1 MFGVAKKFKYLSVKN
16 IFTNDIKKDEFV
28 LKRKTYGLKSAI
40 MIFFIFAFL
49 TLLVSV
55 ISPIHTLDLARKVF
69 TINNIISS
77 TAAGIL
83 FVILNEKN
91 YNKVFLVV
99 IFVLGLNMLLGI
111 VSNRINFE
119 IPNSQGAFN
128 DLHWGRYVDYLVL
141 LPLVIVVLSA
151 LLMRPLITLIVIILA
166 LFYILLTTYSLF
178 VEYDLYFVDDLNRM
192 DERSAVYKW
201 WFINSG
207 LSFVIISG
215 CSFLL
220 SFQTNAII
228 RDASQ
233 EERMNNALGRYFS
246 PEIRDEIK
254 NIELAFDDEKGKEQQ
269 VAVLFTD
276 IKDFTNISENLKP
289 EEVVNLLSE
298 YQKRMIKAVFENK
311 GTVDK
316 FIGDAVMA
324 TFGTPRSRGNDA
336 QNALNCAREMQVS
349 LRQWNKER
357 QGQNIKEIEHRIGI
371 NIGPAIVGNI
381 GSEERVEYT
390 VIGDT
395 VNVASRILE
404 QCKELQKDVLVSED
418 VYRRLDEKIDA
429 ESFEEQNIR
438 GRNGLIKL
446 HSIIL

>member
-1 MFGVAKKFKYLSVKN
+1 MVFFIKNLKLIEFKKILDTNKN
-16 IFTNDIKKDEFV
+16 QDEFV
-28 LKRKTYGLKSAI
+28 LKRKTYGLRSAI

-55 ISPIHTLDLARKVF
+55 ISPIHTEEIARKVF
-69 TINNIISS
+69 TINNIISA

-91 YNKVFLVV
+91 YKKVFITTVL
-99 IFVLGLNMLLGI
+99 ILGLNMVLGI
-111 VSNRINFE
+111 VSNRLNFE
-119 IPNSQGAFN
+119 IPNSQGLFN

-151 LLMRPLITLIVIILA
+151 LLMRPIITLVVILLA
-166 LFYILLTTYSLF
+166 FLYIALTTYSLF
-178 VEYDLYFVDDLNRM
+178 AEYELYFVDDLNRM

-201 WFINSG
+201 WFINSI
-207 LSFVIISG
+207 LSFIIISG
-215 CSFLL
+215 SSFLL
-220 SFQTNAII
+220 SIQTNAII
-228 RDASQ
+228 RDASR

-254 NIELAFDDEKGKEQQ
+254 NIEMAFDEEIGKEQQ
-269 VAVLFTD
+269 VAILFTD
-276 IKDFTNISENLKP
+276 IKGFTEISEHLKP
-289 EEVVNLLSE
+289 EEVVSLLSE

-336 QNALNCAREMQVS
+336 QNALDCARDMQVA

-357 QGQNIKEIEHRIGI
+357 QDNSEKDIQHRISI

-381 GSEERVEYT
+381 GSDERVEYT

-404 QCKELQKDVLVSED
+404 QCKSLKKDVLISED
-418 VYRRLDEKIDA
+418 VYRRLDEKIEA
-429 ESFEEQNIR
+429 EAFEGLTVR
-438 GRNGLIKL
+438 GRDETIQLR
-446 HSIIL
+446 SIVL

>member
-1 MFGVAKKFKYLSVKN
+1 MINFVKNFGFFNFKY
-16 IFTNDIKKDEFV
+16 IFLNDNKQDEFV

-40 MIFFIFAFL
+40 MVFFIFAFL

-55 ISPIHTLDLARKVF
+55 ISPIHTLEIARKVF
-69 TINNIISS
+69 TINNIISA

-91 YNKVFLVV
+91 YNKVFIIV
-99 IFVLGLNMLLGI
+99 ILVLGLNMLLGI
-111 VSNRINFE
+111 VSNRLNFE
-119 IPNSQGAFN
+119 IPNAQGVFN

-151 LLMRPLITLIVIILA
+151 LLMRPLITIIVILLA
-166 LFYILLTTYSLF
+166 LFYIILTTYSLF
-178 VEYDLYFVDDLNRM
+178 IEYDLYFVDDLNRM
-192 DERSAVYKW
+192 DERRAVYKW

-207 LSFVIISG
+207 LSFVIIAG

-220 SFQTNAII
+220 SFQTNSII

-276 IKDFTNISENLKP
+276 IKDFTKISENLKP
-289 EEVVNLLSE
+289 EEVVKLLSE
-298 YQKRMIKAVFENK
+298 YQKRMIRAVFENK

-324 TFGTPRSRGNDA
+324 TFGTPRSRGNDS
-336 QNALNCAREMQVS
+336 QNALNCARDMQVS

-357 QGQNIKEIEHRIGI
+357 QDLDIKQIEHRI
-371 NIGPAIVGNI
+371 
-381 GSEERVEYT
+381 
-390 VIGDT
+390 
-395 VNVASRILE
+395 
-404 QCKELQKDVLVSED
+404 
-418 VYRRLDEKIDA
+418 
-429 ESFEEQNIR
+429 
-438 GRNGLIKL
+438 
-446 HSIIL
+446 

>member
-1 MFGVAKKFKYLSVKN
+1 MV
-16 IFTNDIKKDEFV
+16 
-28 LKRKTYGLKSAI
+28 
-40 MIFFIFAFL
+40 FFIFAFL

-69 TINNIISS
+69 TINNIISA
-77 TAAGIL
+77 TAAGVL
-83 FVILNEKN
+83 FVILDEKN

-99 IFVLGLNMLLGI
+99 ILVLGLNMLLGI

-119 IPNSQGAFN
+119 IPNAQGAFN

-166 LFYILLTTYSLF
+166 LFYIILTTYSLF

-276 IKDFTNISENLKP
+276 IKDFTKISENLKP
-289 EEVVNLLSE
+289 EEV
-298 YQKRMIKAVFENK
+298 
-311 GTVDK
+311 
-316 FIGDAVMA
+316 
-324 TFGTPRSRGNDA
+324 
-336 QNALNCAREMQVS
+336 
-349 LRQWNKER
+349 
-357 QGQNIKEIEHRIGI
+357 
-371 NIGPAIVGNI
+371 
-381 GSEERVEYT
+381 
-390 VIGDT
+390 
-395 VNVASRILE
+395 
-404 QCKELQKDVLVSED
+404 
-418 VYRRLDEKIDA
+418 
-429 ESFEEQNIR
+429 
-438 GRNGLIKL
+438 
-446 HSIIL
+446 

>member
-1 MFGVAKKFKYLSVKN
+1 
-16 IFTNDIKKDEFV
+16 
-28 LKRKTYGLKSAI
+28 
-40 MIFFIFAFL
+40 
-49 TLLVSV
+49 
-55 ISPIHTLDLARKVF
+55 
-69 TINNIISS
+69 
-77 TAAGIL
+77 
-83 FVILNEKN
+83 
-91 YNKVFLVV
+91 
-99 IFVLGLNMLLGI
+99 
-111 VSNRINFE
+111 
-119 IPNSQGAFN
+119 
-128 DLHWGRYVDYLVL
+128 
-141 LPLVIVVLSA
+141 
-151 LLMRPLITLIVIILA
+151 MRPLITIIVILLA
-166 LFYILLTTYSLF
+166 LFYIILTTYSLF
-178 VEYDLYFVDDLNRM
+178 IEYDLYFVDDLNRM
-192 DERSAVYKW
+192 DERRAVYKW

-207 LSFVIISG
+207 LSFVIIAG

-220 SFQTNAII
+220 SFQTNSII

-276 IKDFTNISENLKP
+276 IKDFTKISENLKP
-289 EEVVNLLSE
+289 EEVVKLLSE
-298 YQKRMIKAVFENK
+298 YQKRMIRAVFENK

-324 TFGTPRSRGNDA
+324 TFGTPRSRGNDS
-336 QNALNCAREMQVS
+336 QNALNCARDMQVS

-357 QGQNIKEIEHRIGI
+357 QDLDIKQIEHRIGI

-395 VNVASRILE
+395 VNVASRILD
-404 QCKELQKDVLVSED
+404 QCKELKKDVLVSED

-429 ESFEEQNIR
+429 ESFEGLIVR
-438 GRNGLIKL
+438 GRNEKIKL

>member
-1 MFGVAKKFKYLSVKN
+1 MTFFINNLKLIKFKNFLDKN
-16 IFTNDIKKDEFV
+16 KNQDEFV
-28 LKRKTYGLKSAI
+28 LKRKTYGLRSAI

-55 ISPIHTLDLARKVF
+55 VSPIHTEELARKVF
-69 TINNIISS
+69 TINNIISA

-83 FVILNEKN
+83 FVLLNEKN
-91 YNKVFLVV
+91 YKKVFITTIL
-99 IFVLGLNMLLGI
+99 ILGLNMVLGI
-111 VSNRINFE
+111 VSNRLNFE
-119 IPNSQGAFN
+119 IPNSQGLFN

-151 LLMRPLITLIVIILA
+151 LLMRPIITLIVILLA
-166 LFYILLTTYSLF
+166 FLYIALTTYSLF
-178 VEYDLYFVDDLNRM
+178 AEYDLYFVDDLNKM

-201 WFINSG
+201 WFINSI
-207 LSFVIISG
+207 LSFIIISG
-215 CSFLL
+215 SSFLL
-220 SFQTNAII
+220 SIQTNAII

-254 NIELAFDDEKGKEQQ
+254 NIEMAFDEETGKEQQ
-269 VAVLFTD
+269 VAILFTD
-276 IKDFTNISENLKP
+276 IKGFTEISEHLKP
-289 EEVVNLLSE
+289 EEVVSLLSE

-336 QNALNCAREMQVS
+336 QNALDCARDMQVA

-357 QGQNIKEIEHRIGI
+357 QENSEKDIQHRISI

-381 GSEERVEYT
+381 GSDERVEYT

-404 QCKELQKDVLVSED
+404 QCKSLKKDVLISED
-418 VYRRLDEKIDA
+418 VYRRLDEKIEA
-429 ESFEEQNIR
+429 ESFEGLSVR
-438 GRNGLIKL
+438 GRDETIKVR
-446 HSIIL
+446 SIVL

>member
-1 MFGVAKKFKYLSVKN
+1 MLNIVEKLNFINFKN
-16 IFTNDIKKDEFV
+16 IFANDIKQDEFV

-40 MIFFIFAFL
+40 MVFFIFAFL

-69 TINNIISS
+69 TINNIISA
-77 TAAGIL
+77 TAAGVL
-83 FVILNEKN
+83 FVLLDEKN
-91 YNKVFLVV
+91 YNKVFIVV
-99 IFVLGLNMLLGI
+99 ILVLGLNMLLGI

-119 IPNSQGAFN
+119 IPNAQGAFN

-151 LLMRPLITLIVIILA
+151 LLMRPLITLIVILLA
-166 LFYILLTTYSLF
+166 LLYIVLTTYSLF

-336 QNALNCAREMQVS
+336 QNALNCARDMQVS

-357 QGQNIKEIEHRIGI
+357 QDLDIKQIEHRIGI

-404 QCKELQKDVLVSED
+404 QCKELKKDVLVSED

-429 ESFEEQNIR
+429 ESFEGLIVR
-438 GRNGLIKL
+438 GRNEKIKL